1 MYTYNSF
8 LNTKK
13 YHLNENQVKIDQE
26 EAVSRAIAEEKIII
40 TDVPFPEGS
49 WKWNRDSGDVDFGF
63 DVKINDNIPIRSL
76 KELGFTFG
84 KVGGNFDCSGTEI
97 TDLIGSPKS
106 CKNFDASNTNLKSL
120 EGSPYMVYNFD
131 VISCLIGS
139 LKGAPKFV
147 FGDFDLSNNMITD
160 ISGGPFLI
168 SGKINLLGNN
178 WGKPN
183 QVNYQL
189 FRDMHKFITG
199 EYMKVSPRYAAE
211 GVEEALQSKE
221 YFINIL
227 SENVDYVQF
236 FKEYYNA
243 DLADPIIKLN
253 PGPAILNSIRNNLPL
268 VWEEIIKIQG
278 EDSGHKTA
286 ADLGDLGF

>member
-13 YHLNENQVKIDQE
+13 YPLNENQVKIDQE
-26 EAVSRAIAEEKIII
+26 EAVSRAIAEEKIILEDI
-40 TDVPFPEGS
+40 PFPEGA
-49 WKWNRDSGDVDFGF
+49 WKWNRDSGDIDFDFG
-63 DVKINDNIPIRSL
+63 VRINDDLPIKSL

-84 KVGGNFDCSGTEI
+84 KVGGDFDCSGTEI
-97 TDLIGSPKS
+97 TNLIGSPKS
-106 CKNFDASNTNLKSL
+106 CKGFNASNTNLKSL
-120 EGSPYMVYNFD
+120 KGSPYSVYNFD
-131 VISCLIGS
+131 ISNSLIGS
-139 LKGAPKFV
+139 LKGAPRFV
-147 FGDFDLSNNMITD
+147 FGDFNLKNNMITD
-160 ISGGPFLI
+160 VSDGPFLI
-168 SGKINLLGNN
+168 SGSIDLSGNN
-178 WGKPN
+178 YGKPN
-183 QVNYQL
+183 PVNYQL
-189 FRDMHKFITG
+189 FRDMHKFIMG

-227 SENVDYVQF
+227 SENIDYVQF

-243 DLADPIIKLN
+243 DLADHIIKLN
-253 PGPAILNSIRNNLPL
+253 PSPSILNSIRNNLPL
-268 VWEEIIKIQG
+268 VWEQIIRIQG